1 MSGLVVQSERKLLS
15 IPVILSHKGNLKR
28 PLCTLTEATV
38 GLRLNIFLHKKI
50 FHLAVSINLFSFN

>member
-38 GLRLNIFLHKKI
+38 GLGFKYFSPQENISPRCQH
-50 FHLAVSINLFSFN
+50 